1 MVLRPMRSGGVT
13 PPLCGEGYNWLNDF
27 GIDNYD
33 GEIHWNLEWEDLYA
47 AAIRRNEGELTAHGV
62 LKTVTGERTGRSP
75 NDRYIVKLHDHEIS
89 SISERLTTEDVWWGD
104 VNTPIS
110 ENTWNLL
117 HNAVADHLLEKDE
130 WFIQNLY
137 CGADPEERLNVMLI
151 TENAWHASFARNMFI
166 RPSVEEIQAMDAW
179 AGFTILHAPSYQ
191 ARADWIGSNGG
202 VTELNSEAFVIIN
215 FERRKVIIG
224 GTQYAGEIKKSIFS
238 IMNHILPSRGHLP
251 MHCSSNTTGE
261 NTAVFFGLSGT
272 GKTTLSADP
281 NRALVGDDEHGW
293 SAKGVFNFEGGC
305 YAKLI
310 DLSEEDEPAIFATTR
325 MPGSILENIILDD
338 DGIPDFTDDSLT
350 ANTRGSYPIEF
361 IENRTHD
368 SMAGHPQNVVFL
380 TCDAFGVLPPISRL
394 NPAQAAYHF
403 ISGYT
408 AKVAGTEVGVKEPQA
423 TFSACFGAPFMPRH
437 PSVYADL
444 LAEKM
449 AQHDAKCWLLNTGW
463 VSGGY
468 GKSKRIRIKWTRA
481 LLNAALDGSLNDVEF
496 VIDPRFGF
504 EIPQS
509 CEGVPGEI
517 LNPRDTWGDGSEYDA
532 AANQLA
538 KMFGENFAQFAE
550 GTSAEVLA
558 AAPKPL
564 E

>member
-1 MVLRPMRSGGVT
+1 MQ
-13 PPLCGEGYNWLNDF
+13 PPLIGSAGVVPKGSADGLLSDA
-27 GIDNYD
+27 GIS
-33 GEIHWNLEWEDLYA
+33 GFKGRVHWNQEWQELYDA
-47 AAIRRNEGELTAHGV
+47 ALRRKEGELTAHGV
-62 LKTVTGERTGRSP
+62 LQTVTGDRTGRSP
-75 NDRYIVKLHDHEIS
+75 NDRFIVKEVE
-89 SISERLTTEDVWWGD
+89 SERWGFEKSETKEIWWGD
-104 VNTPIS
+104 VNVPI
-110 ENTWNLL
+110 EWEKYHQLKKDIVNYL
-117 HNAVADHLLEKDE
+117 HERDE
-130 WFIQNLY
+130 LFVQNLF
-137 CGADPEERLNVMLI
+137 CGADPEERLGVQVI
-151 TENAWHASFARNMFI
+151 TENAWHAAFARNMFI
-166 RPSVEEIQAMDAW
+166 RPSLEELDDVHLPY
-179 AGFTILHAPSYQ
+179 FTILHAPNFH
-191 ARADWIGSNGG
+191 AIPKIHG
-202 VTELNSEAFVIIN
+202 VNSEAFVIIS
-215 FERRKVIIG
+215 FEENMVIIG
-224 GTQYAGEIKKSIFS
+224 GTRYAGEIKKSIFS

-325 MPGSILENIILDD
+325 MPGSILENIIVDD
-338 DGIPDFTDDSLT
+338 DGIPDFTDDTLT

-361 IENRTHD
+361 IENRTLD

-394 NPAQAAYHF
+394 NPEQAAYHF

-408 AKVAGTEVGVKEPQA
+408 AKVAGTEIGVKEPQA

-496 VIDPRFGF
+496 VADPRFGF

-509 CEGVPGEI
+509 CDGVPEEI

-532 AANQLA
+532 AANRLA
-538 KMFGENFAQFAE
+538 EMFGENFAQFAE